1 MAGLTEERLR
11 VVAIIHAL
19 KAVGIRVKN
28 WKNFLNGDSNSEL
41 AFSQESAFAFG
52 RNLHLLPQYQ
62 QSDMGGTVPQF
73 LVEACEYLSQ
83 HLNTEGLFRK
93 TGSLSRIRALRADL
107 EQGKPVFS
115 PAYAAHLQP
124 CDVASLIKQFL
135 RELPSPLI
143 PADLQNPLIQA
154 QGLEMSH
161 DQEGARNRTTLLI
174 TALFPSSNAR
184 VLRYLCTFLRQAAE
198 RCSEN
203 RMNVS
208 SLAVVIAPNL
218 LQCPTQPSKLTMDTE
233 KHLDQQAAVIKS
245 FILHA
250 ERIGVVPS
258 CVLEA
263 SKATETT
270 ETPSPTGGTLF
281 SKRTGLSVYRSLKR
295 QRRRSVGE
303 IFVDA
308 FSKLKPCRT
317 PTGPPIAL
325 DVMLDPQLSKSP
337 TPQSPITVKRKAMEE
352 TVPELEGSAKKRRS
366 LHDLREDTKSSISQP
381 TEENTSSHSPLEEK
395 NIKED
400 PIPTTSKKRNQMSE
414 HRKSHRPP
422 AQEEKVHRRKRSLR
436 FFTVSSGSNSSNAL
450 MTSANKD
457 SENCLEDCSI
467 KSNCKS
473 GSPLANADASLK
485 IPLILI
491 NGPGRVVVGNE
502 VEDDPDL
509 LNCSFAESPND
520 CLNMGSEAS
529 RIQRQDSEPC
539 EDECWT
545 ILEDENFEQLGKC
558 EVIKLVNQNES
569 DEVIRNTGLKEPEM
583 KKVEEQPRK
592 ESKEI
597 KKSSKNRSRPRRSIS
612 LPEVALELC
621 CDEVP
626 ELGKEVGRG
635 EPEMDNNVWPMFTSF
650 SNEQESESVSMEKQ
664 KLGSKEMEGQEMKGN
679 IKILK
684 NNKQDK
690 MADSTLSFKRPH
702 QRLSMAERLR
712 GFTALTLL
720 LRTSRAPPQFRE
732 KPQEGLQRGTTR
744 LQRQGARRF
753 GRSISHEG
761 VSERSPEQS
770 PERSPANQAF
780 IGICGASPDSGVES
794 VDQEPINNLH
804 HQEVYK
810 IHRSQNSPKAQPTND
825 ENVEFS
831 PMNSERNQ
839 DPMSEMDRLCKQS
852 EQLNKSTWDVEEDLD
867 KLLDQK
873 CHIDDQTQDQLD
885 SSAFH
890 RSVGHQVI
898 TPELE
903 SPTFFQQMVPLNP
916 FEDTG
921 SVEDFKVFP
930 LQNNDVETSLL
941 DASPPFEFP
950 VFASL
955 GLDGVITE
963 DDTSNRLPCDL
974 SPPAFHFRRPTT
986 RRRYRDSPRWPSHEV
1001 RMSAWNPLPL

>member
-1 MAGLTEERLR
+1 MSGLIEERLR

-19 KAVGIRVKN
+19 KTVGIRVKN
-28 WKNFLNGDSNSEL
+28 WKNFLNADSNSEL
-41 AFSQESAFAFG
+41 TFSQESVFAFG
-52 RNLHLLPQYQ
+52 RNLHLLPQHQ

-107 EQGKPVFS
+107 EQGKPVFNPS
-115 PAYAAHLQP
+115 YAAHLQP

-174 TALFPSSNAR
+174 TALFPSSNACT
-184 VLRYLCTFLRQAAE
+184 LRYLCTFLRQAAE

-250 ERIGVVPS
+250 DHIGVVPS

-317 PTGPPIAL
+317 PTGPPIAF

-337 TPQSPITVKRKAMEE
+337 TPQSPIAFKRKATEE

-381 TEENTSSHSPLEEK
+381 TEGEHSSMEEK

-400 PIPTTSKKRNQMSE
+400 LIPTTSKKRNQMSE
-414 HRKSHRPP
+414 HRKSLRPP

-457 SENCLEDCSI
+457 SENCLVDFSI

-473 GSPLANADASLK
+473 GSPLAHADACLK

-491 NGPGRVVVGNE
+491 DGPGRVVVGNE

-509 LNCSFAESPND
+509 LNCSFAESPNN
-520 CLNMGSEAS
+520 CLYMGSEAS
-529 RIQRQDSEPC
+529 RIQRQNSEPC
-539 EDECWT
+539 EDECWEDECWT

-558 EVIKLVNQNES
+558 EVIKPVTQNES
-569 DEVIRNTGLKEPEM
+569 EEVNRNTGENEPEL
-583 KKVEEQPRK
+583 KKVEEQSCK
-592 ESKEI
+592 VSKEI

-612 LPEVALELC
+612 LPEVTLELC
-621 CDEVP
+621 RDEVP

-650 SNEQESESVSMEKQ
+650 SHEQESESVTMEKQ
-664 KLGSKEMEGQEMKGN
+664 MVGSKEMEGQEMKGN

-684 NNKQDK
+684 NYKQDK

-720 LRTSRAPPQFRE
+720 LRTSRAAPQFRE

-770 PERSPANQAF
+770 PERSPPANQAF
-780 IGICGASPDSGVES
+780 IGICGTSPDSGVES

-825 ENVEFS
+825 ENFEFS
-831 PMNSERNQ
+831 PMSSDRNQ
-839 DPMSEMDRLCKQS
+839 HPMYEMDGLCKQS
-852 EQLNKSTWDVEEDLD
+852 DQLNKSTWDVEEDLD
-867 KLLDQK
+867 KLLAQK
-873 CHIDDQTQDQLD
+873 CHIDDQTQDQLN

-890 RSVGHQVI
+890 HSVGHQVI
-898 TPELE
+898 TPDLK

-916 FEDTG
+916 FED
-921 SVEDFKVFP
+921 FKVS
-930 LQNNDVETSLL
+930 LQNNDMETSLL

-963 DDTSNRLPCDL
+963 DDTINRLPCDL